1 MADQATATKPT
12 DAAKPPAVREGG
24 DSRHFRTLTHAAID
38 HTDSDSQ
45 VASETDCS
53 DSEHGSKH
61 RAPCTGGGCSKERF
75 ASYAEARRGVG
86 GGGEGEAA
94 EATGLAPLCPSVSS
108 TPERADPSSLI

>member
-86 GGGEGEAA
+86 GGGEG
-94 EATGLAPLCPSVSS
+94 
-108 TPERADPSSLI
+108 